1 MNELLSPGHSET
13 KLHVTA
19 PWFLPGIIGGALIV
33 SAAII
38 GWSWFAVHSLD
49 NVIVVTGS
57 AKQHVVSDSVK
68 WRLSIS
74 RKVNE
79 NTMASGYPL
88 LANDLKNVQAFLK
101 ANSIPD
107 SAVTA
112 SQVFVDQVY
121 NYNGNYAG
129 PQEYNLHQDITI
141 QSSDVHGIDALSKD
155 LSVLANKNVFV
166 SGNYLEFY
174 VSTLPDL
181 RVSLLADAVKD
192 AKARA
197 GELAK
202 AGGQNV
208 GPLKSASSGVVQ
220 VLSPNSVD
228 ISDYGQYDTQSIEKD
243 VMVTARAT
251 FFVR

>member
-1 MNELLSPGHSET
+1 MDALLPPGNSES
-13 KLHVTA
+13 KLRISA
-19 PWFLPGIIGGALIV
+19 PWFLPGIIAAGFVI

-38 GWSWFAVHSLD
+38 GWSWFAVHALD
-49 NVIVVTGS
+49 NVITVTGS
-57 AKQHVVSDSVK
+57 AKQHVTSDSVK

-74 RKVNE
+74 RKATE
-79 NTMASGYPL
+79 TYMASGYTQ
-88 LANDLKNVQAFLK
+88 LAGDLKAVKQFLK
-101 ANSIPD
+101 DNNIPD
-107 SAVTA
+107 TAVTV
-112 SQVFVDQVY
+112 SQVFVDQIY
-121 NYNGNYAG
+121 NYSANYSG

-141 QSSDVHGIDALSKD
+141 QSSDVNGIDALSKD
-155 LSVLANKNVFV
+155 LSAITARGIFV
-166 SGNYLEFY
+166 SGNNLEFY
-174 VSTLPDL
+174 VSSLPDL

-197 GELAK
+197 EELAK